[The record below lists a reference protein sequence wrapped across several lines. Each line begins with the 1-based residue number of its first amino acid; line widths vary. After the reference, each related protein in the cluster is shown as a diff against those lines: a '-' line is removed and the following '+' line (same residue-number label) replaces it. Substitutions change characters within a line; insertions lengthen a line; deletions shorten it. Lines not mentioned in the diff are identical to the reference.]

1 MAYTSHIKPQSMT
14 KSIHILP
21 LIKKENLLVCFMFL
35 SSLSL
40 IIFSELLVCFV
51 LLASKLSTAVFLSVT
66 GL

>member
-1 MAYTSHIKPQSMT
+1 MT